1 MKMINYR
8 VTWKLTRCRHIHLQQ
23 DEYFQVE
30 QGVLGAIT
38 DGKEHAITKED
49 GVLKSPAGTR

>member
-1 MKMINYR
+1 MPGA
-8 VTWKLTRCRHIHLQQ
+8 TLKLIGWLYLGRHIHLLQ

-38 DGKEHAITKED
+38 DGKEVAITKDD
-49 GVLKSPAGTR
+49 GILCIRAGSR